1 MIIVSNYR
9 LRRNQNNSTFT
20 VISLEKSICPFCG
33 GELVYRDRRRRIM
46 RGYSEEVDF
55 LMVRRLKCVSC
66 RHLHVELPDCV
77 TPYKQFKTEIIE
89 NVVDGI
95 STINDSTTCAA
106 PCERT
111 MKRWISWIR
120 ENHSQINGLL
130 KAAVSSIL
138 PHPEQLLYSSVSLFD
153 GLRQEG
159 QQWLAKLNRIMINAA
174 GKMMLQPEGPKCAP
188 DLSGVLS
195 SSAVLLRQEVK
206 NNESKKRSSRLEG
219 RAGTGAPDA
228 HSPSSG

>member
-95 STINDSTTCAA
+95 STINDT
-106 PCERT
+106 
-111 MKRWISWIR
+111 
-120 ENHSQINGLL
+120 
-130 KAAVSSIL
+130 
-138 PHPEQLLYSSVSLFD
+138 
-153 GLRQEG
+153 
-159 QQWLAKLNRIMINAA
+159 
-174 GKMMLQPEGPKCAP
+174 
-188 DLSGVLS
+188 
-195 SSAVLLRQEVK
+195 
-206 NNESKKRSSRLEG
+206 
-219 RAGTGAPDA
+219 
-228 HSPSSG
+228 